1 MGQSLGYTLCKQG
14 QDDIR
19 PVRNGLTV
27 WGDYI
32 NSDTRMILAVLE
44 ISNEKYV
51 FKSLFTLT
59 NQHLNDAD
67 FLAVNPTL
75 DIPVMTENNFSIIS
89 GPMQYVN
96 YLL

>member
-1 MGQSLGYTLCKQG
+1 MGQTLGYTLCKG

-19 PVRNGLTV
+19 PVRNGLTI

-51 FKSLFTLT
+51 FKPLNTLT
-59 NQHLNDAD
+59 NQHLSDQD
-67 FLAVNPTL
+67 FL
-75 DIPVMTENNFSIIS
+75 
-89 GPMQYVN
+89 
-96 YLL
+96 